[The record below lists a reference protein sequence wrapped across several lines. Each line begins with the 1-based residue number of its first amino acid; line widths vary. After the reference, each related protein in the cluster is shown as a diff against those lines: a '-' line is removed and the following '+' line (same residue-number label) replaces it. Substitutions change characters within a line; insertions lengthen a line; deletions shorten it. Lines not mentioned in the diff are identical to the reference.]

1 MHPRPCGEGDHL
13 RIERIIAK
21 AADGAHWGLDRSMR
35 FIRRFRAPLNVGAW
49 WLGSA
54 FIVWLVVHDPRPVTQ
69 TQIVVINASSHPI
82 HVVNLRFGEDATGE
96 FRGILVP
103 DGPGV
108 ESIYYQAMYFRWI
121 RGLLVPVDIWYRRT
135 DTGEDLHEF
144 FTADLSPRARCRI
157 TVVLTDQD
165 SHISHCHK
173 HEFEDFDSP

>member
-1 MHPRPCGEGDHL
+1 MFVENF
-13 RIERIIAK
+13 IAK
-21 AADGAHWGLDRSMR
+21 AADGVLWMVGRLTRLFTRS
-35 FIRRFRAPLNVGAW
+35 RAVLNVGAW

-54 FIVWLVVHDPRPVTQ
+54 FVVWLVVHDPRPLTQ

-82 HVVNLRFGEDATGE
+82 HVVNLRFGEDVTGE
-96 FRGILVP
+96 FRGVLVP

-108 ESIYYQAMYFRWI
+108 KSIYYQAMYFRWI

-157 TVVLTDQD
+157 AIVVTDRD
-165 SHISHCHK
+165 SHLSQCHK
-173 HEFEDFDSP
+173 HEFEDFD